1 MPGTSEAPRKKRSKP
16 AKKAKAAKTARR
28 DKSGMK
34 RTGVRLA
41 SLADRHDLYQK
52 SVQSPE
58 HEAWFFNR
66 IYRANYKRSPVL
78 LREDF
83 CGTALVCCEWVKNKK
98 DRRAYGVDIDPPTL
112 DWGRKHNVSKLPEK
126 AQERVSLVV
135 DDARKVSGPKADII
149 AAQNFS
155 FQFFKT
161 RDELRKYFRA
171 AYKNLAKDGVLILD
185 MLGGPEVIEEDHQEI
200 KKFKGYE
207 YVWDQ
212 KSFDPITHRAM
223 FAIHFRF
230 PDGSEIRNAFQY
242 DWRLW
247 TIPEVRELL
256 GEAGFKRADVYWEDT
271 DSETGEGNDTYRRR
285 ESAQSDPAWVC
296 YIVGVK

>member
-1 MPGTSEAPRKKRSKP
+1 
-16 AKKAKAAKTARR
+16 
-28 DKSGMK
+28 MK
-34 RTGVRLA
+34 RNGVPLA
-41 SLADRHDLYQK
+41 SLADRHDLYQR

-66 IYRANYKRSPVL
+66 IYRSNYKRSPVL

-83 CGTALVCCEWVKNKK
+83 CGTALVCCEWVKRKK
-98 DRRAYGVDIDPPTL
+98 DRRAYGVDIDQPTL
-112 DWGRKHNVSKLPEK
+112 DWGQKFNLSRLSD
-126 AQERVSLVV
+126 AARDRITLVAN
-135 DDARKVSGPKADII
+135 DARKVSGPKADII

-155 FQFFKT
+155 FQFFKQ

-185 MLGGPEVIEEDHQEI
+185 MLGGPEVIEEDHEEI
-200 KKFKGYE
+200 KKFRSYE
-207 YVWDQ
+207 YIWEQ
-212 KSFDPITHRAM
+212 KTFDPITHNAK

-230 PDGSEIRNAFQY
+230 PDGSEIRNAFRY

-256 GEAGFKRADVYWEDT
+256 GEAGFQRADVYWEDT
-271 DSETGEGNDTYRRR
+271 DSKTGEGNDTYRRR
-285 ESAQSDPAWVC
+285 ERAASDPAWVC